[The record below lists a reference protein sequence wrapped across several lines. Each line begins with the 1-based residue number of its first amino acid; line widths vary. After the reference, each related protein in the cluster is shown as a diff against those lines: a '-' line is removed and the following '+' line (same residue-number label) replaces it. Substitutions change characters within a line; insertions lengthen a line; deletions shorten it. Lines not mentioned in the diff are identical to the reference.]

1 MGCSG
6 GTRWLFTRPFG
17 EKSELHCI
25 FLEKKAI
32 IITPKHG
39 TTIFFFPI
47 IIDLFL
53 GKRKEKLAR
62 KARINTDASIS
73 DRGHAPWASHNIP

>member
-1 MGCSG
+1 MLWGHS
-6 GTRWLFTRPFG
+6 LIIYEPFWG
-17 EKSELHCI
+17 
-25 FLEKKAI
+25 KKANF
-32 IITPKHG
+32 TVYFSRKRRSLLRSN
-39 TTIFFFPI
+39 TAQRSFFFPI